1 MDMHGVKVVDYV
13 AQSAEKDAGYA
24 IKRLNA
30 PTTTVDNIIFTMN
43 CQSNETFMARVNDIR
58 KQYEANAVLVDKM
71 YDDTLRQARVEFEN
85 KLSDLCLQY
94 NRDISKLR
102 LKYVTDSSMVST
114 NYFEEIQKL
123 LEPMMTLD

>member
-13 AQSAEKDAGYA
+13 AQSAEKDADTA

-30 PTTTVDNIIFTMN
+30 TTSTVNNIISTMN
-43 CQSNETFMARVNDIR
+43 CRSNETFMTRVDDIR
-58 KQYEANAVLVDKM
+58 KHYEGDAIYVDNL
-71 YDDTLRQARVEFEN
+71 YNDTFRQVRVEFEN

-102 LKYVTDSSMVST
+102 LKYVTDSSKVST